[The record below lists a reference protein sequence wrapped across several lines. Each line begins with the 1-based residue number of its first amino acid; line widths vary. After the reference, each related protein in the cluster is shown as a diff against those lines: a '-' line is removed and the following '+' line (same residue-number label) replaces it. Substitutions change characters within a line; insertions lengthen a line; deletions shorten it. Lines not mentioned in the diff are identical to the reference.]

1 MPYITLTSHIQ
12 SALVDSPPE
21 IVQHGVFSRALIQ
34 AITEAR
40 EAEHNQ
46 DTLSSFEVVET
57 DLQIDVYVG
66 LSALVF
72 NQSKLGFCK
81 DRGNV
86 FFWRGSWIG
95 RFRNVAVLWKNS

>member
-1 MPYITLTSHIQ
+1 MPYISLASHVQ
-12 SALVDSPPE
+12 STLVDSPPE

-46 DTLSSFEVVET
+46 DALSSFEVVET
-57 DLQIDVYVG
+57 DLQIDVYLG
-66 LSALVF
+66 LSALIF

-81 DRGNV
+81 DRGSV
-86 FFWRGSWIG
+86 FF
-95 RFRNVAVLWKNS
+95 